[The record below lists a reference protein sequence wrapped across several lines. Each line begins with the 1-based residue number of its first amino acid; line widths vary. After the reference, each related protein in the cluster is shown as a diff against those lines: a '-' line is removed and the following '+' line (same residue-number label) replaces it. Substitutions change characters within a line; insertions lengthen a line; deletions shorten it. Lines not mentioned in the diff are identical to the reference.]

1 MTASEQH
8 VFLRFM
14 KKHKAWNKFKKLV
27 KNHHCNLSLSKY
39 FSKVCLLDVLTGAFF
54 FNRTPQGQDYWYNLD
69 DEFQK
74 LR

>member
-39 FSKVCLLDVLTGAFF
+39 FSEVCLLDVIPCAFPF
-54 FNRTPQGQDYWYNLD
+54 DRTPQGFTYWNSLD
-69 DEFQK
+69 DKFQK

>member
-14 KKHKAWNKFKKLV
+14 KKHKAWNKFKKEYY
-27 KNHHCNLSLSKY
+27 KEFDEPLSFHLKTLQRDE
-39 FSKVCLLDVLTGAFF
+39 VIPCAFPF
-54 FNRTPQGQDYWYNLD
+54 DRTHQGFTYWHSLD
-69 DEFQK
+69 DKFQK